1 MWGWGWGECS
11 VPRRG
16 GVVAAEGASGL
27 QAAGHASAVW
37 MLHAKVGM
45 QEGGQVSAVGTS
57 ARNIFP
63 VRALGHVCVQEAA
76 KSGEHACAVVRAS
89 IARAT

>member
-1 MWGWGWGECS
+1 MHPRGAGGYARWAVEGCGGGGGGECS

-37 MLHAKVGM
+37 MLHAKVSM

-63 VRALGHVCVQEAA
+63 VRALGHVFV
-76 KSGEHACAVVRAS
+76 
-89 IARAT
+89 